1 MEITTLFLDIGGVI
15 LTNGWDR
22 NMRKLAAWTFD
33 LDYDELNER
42 HHLTFGTYEEGKLSL
57 EQYLERTIFYKERPF
72 LKDDFCKF
80 MFAQSKP
87 YPDMLLM
94 MRNLKLKYR
103 LKLTAVSNEG
113 RELSIYRVQK
123 FRLTSLIDIFISSSF
138 VHFRKPD
145 EDMYRMALD
154 ISQVSPNEVLYIDDR
169 EMFVQVARGL
179 GIRGIVHKDYK
190 NTISELSKHGLA
202 PD

>member
-1 MEITTLFLDIGGVI
+1 MNITTVFMDIGGVI
-15 LTNGWDR
+15 LTNGWDH

-57 EQYLERTIFYKERPF
+57 EQYLERTIFYRERPF
-72 LKDDFCKF
+72 SKDDFRKF
-80 MFAQSKP
+80 MYAQSKP
-87 YPDMLLM
+87 FPDMLLL
-94 MRNLKLKYR
+94 MRSLKLKYK
-103 LKLTAVSNEG
+103 LKMTAISNEG

-123 FRLTSLIDIFISSSF
+123 FRLNSLIDIFISSAF

-145 EDMYRMALD
+145 EDIYRMALD
-154 ISQVSPNEVLYIDDR
+154 ISQASPDEVLYIDDR
-169 EMFVQVARGL
+169 EMFVQVARGM
-179 GIRGIVHKDYK
+179 GIRGIIQKDYK
-190 NTISELSKHGLA
+190 NTVLELGKYGLT

>member
-1 MEITTLFLDIGGVI
+1 MNITTVFMDIGGVI
-15 LTNGWDR
+15 LTNGWDH

-57 EQYLERTIFYKERPF
+57 EQYLDRTIFYRERPF
-72 LKDDFCKF
+72 SKDDFRKF
-80 MFAQSKP
+80 MYAQSKP
-87 YPDMLLM
+87 FPDMLLL
-94 MRNLKLKYR
+94 MRSLKLKYK
-103 LKLTAVSNEG
+103 LKTTAISNEG

-123 FRLTSLIDIFISSSF
+123 FRLNSLIDIFISSAF

-145 EDMYRMALD
+145 EDIYRMALD
-154 ISQVSPNEVLYIDDR
+154 ISQASPDEVLYIDDR
-169 EMFVQVARGL
+169 EMFVQVARGM
-179 GIRGIVHKDYK
+179 GIRGIIQKDYK
-190 NTISELSKHGLA
+190 NTVLELGKYGLT

>member
-1 MEITTLFLDIGGVI
+1 MNITTVFMDIGGVI
-15 LTNGWDR
+15 LTNGWDH

-57 EQYLERTIFYKERPF
+57 EQYLERTIFYRERPF
-72 LKDDFCKF
+72 SKDDFRKF
-80 MFAQSKP
+80 MYAQSKP
-87 YPDMLLM
+87 FPDMLLL
-94 MRNLKLKYR
+94 MRSLKLKYK
-103 LKLTAVSNEG
+103 LKMTAISNEG

-123 FRLTSLIDIFISSSF
+123 FRLNSLIDIFISSAF

-145 EDMYRMALD
+145 EDIYRMALD
-154 ISQVSPNEVLYIDDR
+154 ISQASPDEVLYIDDR
-169 EMFVQVARGL
+169 EMFVQVARGM
-179 GIRGIVHKDYK
+179 GIRGIIQKDYK
-190 NTISELSKHGLA
+190 NTVLELGKHGLT

>member
-1 MEITTLFLDIGGVI
+1 MNITTVFMDIGGVI
-15 LTNGWDR
+15 LTNGWDH

-57 EQYLERTIFYKERPF
+57 EQYLDRTIFYRERPF
-72 LKDDFCKF
+72 SKDDFRKF
-80 MFAQSKP
+80 MYAQSKP
-87 YPDMLLM
+87 FPDMLLL
-94 MRNLKLKYR
+94 MRSLKLKYK
-103 LKLTAVSNEG
+103 LKMTAISNEG

-123 FRLTSLIDIFISSSF
+123 FRLNSLIDIFISSAF

-145 EDMYRMALD
+145 EDIYRMALD
-154 ISQVSPNEVLYIDDR
+154 ISQASPDEVLYIDDR
-169 EMFVQVARGL
+169 EMFVQVARGM
-179 GIRGIVHKDYK
+179 GIRGIIQKDYK
-190 NTISELSKHGLA
+190 NTVLELGKYGLT